1 MREQSRH
8 DAAVAAIYR
17 AASGLEPWTDALGSL
32 VSSLEPLL
40 GCQLVCVNLAS
51 RGIVFSHASLASPPE
66 AEIEYVRAYHAV
78 DPRIPHLLGGRTGD
92 WFFCQDH
99 FDEAAAAREPYYRDL
114 LIPYGGRYS
123 AAAKLHESEHETV
136 LFAFLSRL
144 GRGPFSDERR
154 RQIEALGFHLREA
167 VQIYLRN
174 RQLAKAATMGA
185 QLIERLP
192 RAAFLVDPDRRITF
206 ANSRAESLMQ
216 AGTPFLAASDRL
228 RALDSALDAQLA
240 QAIAELARE
249 AAERPIPSRR
259 LVRLAGDGRAPAGA
273 VCLTAFAPES
283 CMRAF
288 GDLMQVLLT
297 VHERGAS
304 TEPDLALWQA
314 AFDLTPAQVRVA
326 REIFLG
332 HTPKEAARSLMVSS
346 TTVRTHLLGL
356 FEKTGT
362 RRQAELVRAL
372 AAIVG

>member
-1 MREQSRH
+1 MRAQSSH

-32 VSSLEPLL
+32 VSALEPLL
-40 GCQLVCVNLAS
+40 GCQLVCVSLAS

-66 AEIEYVRAYHAV
+66 AEIEYVRAYHAL
-78 DPRIPHLLGGRTGD
+78 DPRIPYLLGGKTGD

-99 FDEAAAAREPYYRDL
+99 FDEAAASREPYYRDL

-144 GRGPFSDERR
+144 GCGPFSDAKR
-154 RQIEALGFHLREA
+154 RQIEAVGFHLREA

-174 RQLAKAATMGA
+174 RQLAKAATMGS
-185 QLIERLP
+185 QLLERLP
-192 RAAFLVDPDRRITF
+192 RAAFLVDADRRLTF
-206 ANSRAESLMQ
+206 ANSRAEAMMQ

-240 QAIAELARE
+240 EAVAGLARE
-249 AAERPIPSRR
+249 AAERPVPSRR
-259 LVRLAGDGRAPAGA
+259 LVRLAGHGRAPAGA
-273 VCLTAFAPES
+273 VCLTAFAPDS

-288 GDLMQVLLT
+288 GDLTQVLLT
-297 VHERGAS
+297 VHARGAAADAD
-304 TEPDLALWQA
+304 PALWEA
-314 AFDLTPAQVRVA
+314 AFDLTPAQARVA

-332 HTPKEAARSLMVSS
+332 RTPKEAARSLMISLA
-346 TTVRTHLLGL
+346 TVKTHLLGL

-362 RRQAELVRAL
+362 RRQAELVRTL
-372 AAIVG
+372 AAIVS